1 MAHKSKDV
9 RVYRLL
15 DAAANRAGEG
25 LRVVEDY
32 VRFML
37 DDMHLTEAWKTLR
50 HDLTAVLAE
59 IPWPVRSAARQ
70 TQHDVGTGLSTE
82 AEKSRRDAAE
92 VARTNAVRVQ
102 QSLRS
107 LEEYAKLLDGDL
119 AARFEA
125 LRYRSYTLA
134 AAVETTGDSLQRL
147 EAVQLYVLT
156 DGRESLAAFDALITS
171 LVAAGV
177 GAIQL
182 RDKQLADRELLDRA
196 RRLRQTTQGT
206 STLFLMN
213 DRADLAALA
222 RADGV
227 HVGQDELTVHDARA
241 VVGPQSLVGV
251 STHSI
256 EQARQ
261 AVLDG
266 ANYIGV
272 GPTFTSQTKQFD
284 QFVGIELLQQVAAE
298 IRLPTFAIGGIDANN
313 LSDVLET
320 GIQRIAVSATIIDAA
335 DPTIA
340 AKRLLT
346 AVSEASNATRDES
359 EETQDPVQ

>member
-1 MAHKSKDV
+1 MPHKSDDV

-32 VRFML
+32 VRFVL
-37 DDMHLTEAWKTLR
+37 DDLHLTESWKTLR

-59 IPWPVRSAARQ
+59 IPWPARSAARQ
-70 TQHDVGTGLSTE
+70 TEHDVGTGLSTD
-82 AEKSRRDAAE
+82 AEKSRRDSAE
-92 VARTNAVRVQ
+92 VARANAVRVQ

-107 LEEYAKLLDGDL
+107 LEEYAKLLEGDL
-119 AARFEA
+119 AARFET

-147 EAVQLYVLT
+147 EAVRLYVLT
-156 DGRESLAAFDALITS
+156 DGRESVAAFESLMAN

-182 RDKQLADRELLDRA
+182 RDKRLADRELLDRA

-206 STLFLMN
+206 STLFIMN

-222 RADGV
+222 RAAGV
-227 HVGQDELTVHDARA
+227 HVGQDELTVRDARA

-272 GPTFTSQTKQFD
+272 GPTFASQTKQFD
-284 QFVGIELLQQVAAE
+284 EFGGVELLRQVAAE
-298 IRLPTFAIGGIDANN
+298 IRLPAFAIGGIDATN
-313 LSDVLET
+313 LNAVLAT
-320 GIQRIAVSATIIDAA
+320 GIQRIAVGAAIIDAA
-335 DPTIA
+335 DTTVA
-340 AKRLLT
+340 ARKML
-346 AVSEASNATRDES
+346 AAIS
-359 EETQDPVQ
+359 QG

>member
-1 MAHKSKDV
+1 MEHKSHDV

-32 VRFML
+32 VRFVL
-37 DDMHLTEAWKTLR
+37 DDLHLTEAWKTLR

-59 IPWPVRSAARQ
+59 IPWPVRCTARQ

-82 AEKSRRDAAE
+82 AEKSRGDAAA
-92 VARTNAVRVQ
+92 VVTANAVRVQ
-102 QSLRS
+102 QALRS
-107 LEEYAKLLDGDL
+107 LEEFAKLLDSDL

-134 AAVETTGDSLQRL
+134 AAVETTHNSLERL
-147 EAVQLYVLT
+147 DALRLYVLT
-156 DGRESLAAFDALITS
+156 DGRESVEVFESLITD
-171 LVAAGV
+171 LVTAGID
-177 GAIQL
+177 AIQL
-182 RDKQLADRELLDRA
+182 RDKQLGDRELLDRA
-196 RRLRQTTQGT
+196 RRLRQMTQGT
-206 STLFLMN
+206 STLFIMN
-213 DRADLAALA
+213 DRADLAAVAL
-222 RADGV
+222 ADGV
-227 HVGQDELTVHDARA
+227 HVGQDELSVRDARA

-272 GPTFTSQTKQFD
+272 GPTFPSQTKQFD
-284 QFVGIELLQQVAAE
+284 EFGGIELLRQVAAE
-298 IRLPTFAIGGIDANN
+298 IRLPAFAIGGIDVTN
-313 LSDVLET
+313 LPAVLAT
-320 GIQRIAVSATIIDAA
+320 GIKRIAVSAAIAGAA

-340 AKRLLT
+340 ARRFLT
-346 AVSEASNATRDES
+346 AVSESSNATRRVS
-359 EETQDPVQ
+359 EGSQNPVQ